1 MTSDYTTVDN
11 IQLFKGQ
18 HVQIVQRLSND
29 ICLVQLVN
37 SAENSTNSEQAIK
50 SKQVIEVQVPI
61 GLIKT
66 RSKLNNN
73 NVDGNLK

>member
-1 MTSDYTTVDN
+1 LTSDYTTVDN